1 MDHSERRE
9 EIPNTAPCCRAH
21 PPARHHGRREHHIHS
36 IGGSRG
42 NNDPDGDQRVN
53 AKPHVRRPFFKSS
66 YSSLDLFYQFLQT
79 RGVSR
84 FPETL
89 SGAIGVSLA

>member
-1 MDHSERRE
+1 M
-9 EIPNTAPCCRAH
+9 C
-21 PPARHHGRREHHIHS
+21 
-36 IGGSRG
+36 
-42 NNDPDGDQRVN
+42 V
-53 AKPHVRRPFFKSS
+53 VLFFKSS